1 MLPRS
6 SSHSD
11 DHYDDGGYCD
21 DEDDDDDD
29 DDGDDD
35 DDDDDD
41 GELPEASCSAQS
53 QFLGCCEQAGRRGK
67 QMSEISKSFRS
78 GMGADKKARNL
89 VFYQTHLRPPEV
101 GPFFLKNT
109 LKSTKTV

>member
-21 DEDDDDDD
+21 DE
-29 DDGDDD
+29 DD

-78 GMGADKKARNL
+78 GMGADKKSPKFGLLPNS
-89 VFYQTHLRPPEV
+89 PPTPR
-101 GPFFLKNT
+101 GWSFLSQKYI
-109 LKSTKTV
+109 KKY